1 MHVVQ
6 QEGVV
11 EVEDE
16 VEEDLEDRV
25 EVGVVIVEEVVLE
38 ETAVQDAGGHVQDQD
53 HPTGG
58 RGDPGLVPEANL
70 EANLETEHVVTDLPQ
85 MNAKPRKKG
94 DQNQRNEKSLL
105 KSVRLPLKDVQG
117 KDQSRMMSM
126 LRRKGLAHVQ
136 EVDPVLDL
144 VMTTTKMTNDCMK
157 KLNIIFMD

>member
-25 EVGVVIVEEVVLE
+25 EDGVVIVEEVVLE
-38 ETAVQDAGGHVQDQD
+38 EIAVQDVGGHVQDQD
-53 HPTGG
+53 HQTGG

-85 MNAKPRKKG
+85 MNVKPRKKG

-105 KSVRLPLKDVQG
+105 KNVRLPLKDDQG

-126 LRRKGLAHVQ
+126 HRRKGLVHVQ
-136 EVDPVLDL
+136 EVDHVLDL